1 MLPLLQGSPS
11 LAAAYLPAADPSIR
25 LQDKQAANRM
35 HAATPKGEYAPD
47 SAEDSLNTAAN
58 EAPLGTDALLGLPST
73 LTAEHATAQ
82 YKLIARL
89 GDTMSAEVPAK
100 GNVELYT

>member
-25 LQDKQAANRM
+25 LQEKQAANRQN
-35 HAATPKGEYAPD
+35 AAAPKGEFAPD
-47 SAEDSLNTAAN
+47 SAEESVNSTAS
-58 EAPLGTDALLGLPST
+58 EAPLGNDALLGLPST

-82 YKLIARL
+82 YKLISRL
-89 GDTMSAEVPAK
+89 GEHLSAEVPAK